1 MNKKAT
7 AFKKYLDEKNITCFA
22 MEEIANDKLNTVVF
36 RSHID
41 VEGGRLPVAIILD
54 SSIYGM
60 IRIRVANHVLTEQNE
75 NALLKCLNEY
85 NRKYKIFKYYFAE
98 DGSIVLDCY
107 VLNNSGQVDGDMI
120 YTILDVLVKHITAE
134 YRNIMKVIWSR

>member
-1 MNKKAT
+1 MNKKAA
-7 AFKKYLDEKNITCFA
+7 AFQKYLEEKNITCFT
-22 MEEIANDKLNTVVF
+22 MEEIAGDKLNTVVF

-41 VEGGRLPVAIILD
+41 VAGGRLPVAIILD

-60 IRIRVANHVLTEQNE
+60 IRVRIANCVMNE
-75 NALLKCLNEY
+75 KNEISLLKYFNER

-107 VLNNSGQVDGDMI
+107 VLNNSGQADGDMI
-120 YTILDVLVKHITAE
+120 YTILNVLVKHITAE
-134 YRNIMKVIWSR
+134 YNSIMSRIWA